1 MFNLN
6 TLLFYLSAYMG
17 YRFVSSWYNGSS
29 TKEGEGTS
37 SGTSEVSFDE
47 FLHNYINKGQIRS
60 ISIHRMQ
67 DDSHKIIN
75 HLTAETISGQTLTLH
90 INNVDHFLEKLETLQ
105 LEVGVQPN
113 AFIPVAF
120 KHTVFDD
127 ISNTNK
133 SYMMIN
139 ALIIGVC
146 FGMYRL
152 FRGNVMWLRKD
163 VQNMGRGMTGGSSKG
178 KGGGGFGGTDT
189 NTQTTH
195 KVFDLD
201 KDIKVTFDQVAG
213 LTEAKVEVM
222 EFVDFLKNPEK
233 YTKLGARLP
242 KGALFT
248 GPPGTGKTLM
258 AKACAGESKVPFF
271 YISGSEFVEK
281 FVGVGASR
289 VRKLFKEAKQL
300 APAIVFIDEIDAVG
314 KKRESGS
321 RMGSGNHERETT
333 LNQLLVEMDGF
344 KTDQN
349 VIVFAATNMADSLDP
364 ALLRAGR
371 FDRAIDIPL
380 PDLSARIEIFKVH

>member
-1 MFNLN
+1 
-6 TLLFYLSAYMG
+6 
-17 YRFVSSWYNGSS
+17 
-29 TKEGEGTS
+29 
-37 SGTSEVSFDE
+37 
-47 FLHNYINKGQIRS
+47 
-60 ISIHRMQ
+60 
-67 DDSHKIIN
+67 
-75 HLTAETISGQTLTLH
+75 
-90 INNVDHFLEKLETLQ
+90 
-105 LEVGVQPN
+105 
-113 AFIPVAF
+113 
-120 KHTVFDD
+120 
-127 ISNTNK
+127 
-133 SYMMIN
+133 
-139 ALIIGVC
+139 
-146 FGMYRL
+146 
-152 FRGNVMWLRKD
+152 
-163 VQNMGRGMTGGSSKG
+163 
-178 KGGGGFGGTDT
+178 
-189 NTQTTH
+189 
-195 KVFDLD
+195 
-201 KDIKVTFDQVAG
+201 
-213 LTEAKVEVM
+213 
-222 EFVDFLKNPEK
+222 VDFLKNPEK

-314 KKRESGS
+314 KRRESGS

-371 FDRAIDIPL
+371 FDRAIEIPL
-380 PDLSARIEIFKVH
+380 PDLTARIEIFKVH